1 MEINVA
7 EFRMKCSKI
16 FDQVQST
23 QREVIITKRGKRIAK
38 IVPMDQ
44 EARKDPL
51 IGALIGVGRTVEDLT
66 QPVIDSQSWE
76 LD

>member
-7 EFRMKCSKI
+7 EFRIKCSKI

-44 EARKDPL
+44 EDRKDPL
-51 IGALIGVGRTVEDLT
+51 IGALIGVGRTIEDLT

>member
-51 IGALIGVGRTVEDLT
+51 IGALVGVGRTVEDLT